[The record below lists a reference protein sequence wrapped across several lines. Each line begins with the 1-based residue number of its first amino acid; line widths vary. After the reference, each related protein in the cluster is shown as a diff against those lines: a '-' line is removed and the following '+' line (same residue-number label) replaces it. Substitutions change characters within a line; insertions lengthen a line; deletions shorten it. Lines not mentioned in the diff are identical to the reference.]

1 MSSSMRTLLSIL
13 LAQVVI
19 FGCDSNRLF
28 EAYHDFESPQWYV
41 EDSVSFHIRGQ
52 TNTPFRNVLGIRYT
66 DRYEYHNLF
75 VKMVVRDSTDQVL
88 KDTLLHINLF
98 DPKTGKPLGKGYGN
112 RFTKYDTLPGGI
124 PELSK
129 IKKIQFQQYMRKDYI
144 EGIESLGLKLIQTT
158 EY

>member
-1 MSSSMRTLLSIL
+1 MRTLLGIL

-28 EAYHDFESPQWYV
+28 EAYHDFESPQWHV
-41 EDSVSFHIRGQ
+41 EDSVSFEISGQ
-52 TNTPFRNVLGIRYT
+52 TNTPFRNVLAIRYT